1 MASEF
6 PVDDGTFRENLE
18 QIRGD
23 IKSWKEE
30 GDEDFE
36 VRLEI
41 SREQITYIT
50 EGHTGGDEKVIF
62 NIEHIGNSV
71 VPHYYKV
78 GEAAETADPKFLNI
92 FKDAILDILQDS
104 IEPMNYDPNYLNNN
118 NRSSANS
125 NNGNNNN
132 NNGNN
137 NNGNNDNNNGNNNAN
152 NSNNNNNNSNSNNNS
167 DPTAISHSSNVTNSD
182 PIASNNDPTT
192 VNNAKNNKKPSKRR
206 RRTTRRKTR
215 RRVTRKRVQRGS
227 RR

>member
-6 PVDDGTFRENLE
+6 PVDDETFRENLE
-18 QIRGD
+18 KIRRD
-23 IKSWKEE
+23 IQSWKEE

-41 SREQITYIT
+41 SPEQITYIT

-62 NIEHIGNSV
+62 NIEHIGNYV

-78 GEAAETADPKFLNI
+78 GEAAETDDPKFLDI
-92 FKDAILDILQDS
+92 FEDAILDILRDS

-132 NNGNN
+132 GNNNGNN
-137 NNGNNDNNNGNNNAN
+137 NNGNNNGNNNNAN
-152 NSNNNNNNSNSNNNS
+152 NANNNNNNNSNNNS
-167 DPTAISHSSNVTNSD
+167 DPTTISHSSNVTNSD

>member
-6 PVDDGTFRENLE
+6 PVDDETFREDLE
-18 QIRGD
+18 NIRRD
-23 IKSWKEE
+23 IQSWKEE

-36 VRLEI
+36 VGLEI
-41 SREQITYIT
+41 SPEQITYIT

-62 NIEHIGNSV
+62 KIEHIGNYV

-78 GEAAETADPKFLNI
+78 GEAAETDDPKFLDI
-92 FKDAILDILQDS
+92 FEDEILDILRDS

-118 NRSSANS
+118 NGNNNIN
-125 NNGNNNN
+125 NNGNN

-137 NNGNNDNNNGNNNAN
+137 NNGNNA
-152 NSNNNNNNSNSNNNS
+152 NNNNSNNSNNNS
-167 DPTAISHSSNVTNSD
+167 DPTAISHSSNLTNSD

-192 VNNAKNNKKPSKRR
+192 VNNAKNNKKTSKRR
-206 RRTTRRKTR
+206 RRTTRRRKTR
-215 RRVTRKRVQRGS
+215 RRAKRGG